1 MCSGKW
7 IFKTFAIFLF
17 LAVIFII
24 PGQLYAQEGSLQNSA
39 SYEQQTDPQNARTSE
54 QQTDPQNAFT
64 PEQNTPPQNP
74 AESEQNTNSQ
84 THDFIQKLEWEEEPN
99 ALEYQIII
107 QDSLGQEVL
116 QSDLI
121 TDCFFEFTLPA
132 GEYRYSIIAYD
143 FLGHEASRTEWHN
156 FTITKAL
163 RPEINLEQK
172 EIEVPRKGKTNT
184 LEIPVDIENI
194 TKDSTVELVNT
205 KTGER
210 IPGTLVV
217 EEIEDSE
224 TYDENEAKSTSATFE
239 NVKTGDWKL
248 VITNPSGYSTDSEVI
263 TVSRE
268 QKEAV
273 DYGEFN
279 ITGTALIDFIL
290 TEPWNSFL
298 KNDTFLIQNLLGFG
312 GAVDWYFMD
321 KNDFQFGLSLDYNH
335 FKRIKQKDAV
345 YDLNLSFDAAN
356 FSFLVRRN
364 FLDKKIGINARLGAG
379 FLLITEG
386 VNYHG
391 NYSKM
396 VHNPLY
402 YGYICYEGGLAFNWI
417 PFNHM
422 IVQTGLDFLYA
433 RMNSGNGM
441 FLWPYLSL
449 GVRF

>member
-17 LAVIFII
+17 LAVIFIL
-24 PGQLYAQEGSLQNSA
+24 PGQLYAQEGSPQNSA
-39 SYEQQTDPQNARTSE
+39 SYEQKTEPENARTSE
-54 QQTDPQNAFT
+54 QQTEPQNAFT
-64 PEQNTPPQNP
+64 PEQNTSPRNP

-84 THDFIQKLEWEEEPN
+84 THDFSQKLEWEEEPN
-99 ALEYQIII
+99 ALDYQIII
-107 QDSLGQEVL
+107 QDILGQEVL
-116 QSDLI
+116 QSERI
-121 TDCFFEFTLPA
+121 TECFFEFSLPA

-143 FLGHEASRTEWHN
+143 FLGHEASRTEWNN

-172 EIEVPRKGKTNT
+172 EIEVPRTGKTNT
-184 LEIPVDIENI
+184 VEIPVDVEKI

-205 KTGER
+205 QTGER

-263 TVSRE
+263 TVA
-268 QKEAV
+268 KEARPPLR
-273 DYGEFN
+273 YGEFDVFASVS
-279 ITGTALIDFIL
+279 TTLIL
-290 TEPWNSFL
+290 TEPLNTYTKSEDFYIL
-298 KNDTFLIQNLLGFG
+298 NLLSFG
-312 GAVDWYFMD
+312 GAINWLFMEHG
-321 KNDFQFGLSLDYNH
+321 DFQLGASLDYNR
-335 FKRIKQKDAV
+335 FMRIKQKDAI
-345 YDLNLSFDAAN
+345 YDLNLTFDAAN
-356 FSFLVRRN
+356 LTLLYRYN
-364 FLDKKIGINARLGAG
+364 FLEKKIGIDLRLGAG
-379 FLLITEG
+379 FLLVTEG
-386 VNYHG
+386 INYHG

-396 VHNPLY
+396 AHNPLY

-417 PFNHM
+417 PFSHM
-422 IVQTGLDFLYA
+422 IVETGANFIYA
-433 RMNSGNGM
+433 PTDSMQGM
-441 FLWPYLSL
+441 FLLPYLNL